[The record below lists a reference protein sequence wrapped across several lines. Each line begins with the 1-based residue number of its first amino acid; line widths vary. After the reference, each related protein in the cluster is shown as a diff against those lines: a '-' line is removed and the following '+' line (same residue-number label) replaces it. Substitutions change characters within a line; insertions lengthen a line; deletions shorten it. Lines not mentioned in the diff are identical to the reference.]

1 MRFSSQTWA
10 FWFSVKTVCS
20 CSVCPVDEDKNSA
33 LNSCCPWINDKRD
46 WIFKYLFFP
55 VSLEAGRVT
64 PTTPPPLSAVTK
76 FHSSERRLVSRSTLC
91 KNEDLSDVSGADV
104 TCGEDN
110 ALFLCWGDR
119 VRGSPQVQ
127 LQALKV
133 SFTFHNR
140 LSSSGTTQI
149 LHWHDVSFLFH
160 GLRNNRSSWQTSKTI
175 HTPLIN
181 CPCSL

>member
-104 TCGEDN
+104 TCGEDSG
-110 ALFLCWGDR
+110 ATLYSC
-119 VRGSPQVQ
+119 VEVTGSAGV
-127 LQALKV
+127 LR
-133 SFTFHNR
+133 SSSR
-140 LSSSGTTQI
+140 LSRWASHFTIGYPHRERPRSYTDMMCRFYFTVCAIIG
-149 LHWHDVSFLFH
+149 LADRHRKLF
-160 GLRNNRSSWQTSKTI
+160 I
-175 HTPLIN
+175 HP
-181 CPCSL
+181 